1 MTHQITLAQA
11 AALYKKGQV
20 FKYGRRTYEYVTTVH
35 DVTPIQH
42 NYVIVAYCGNTQSYE
57 CINVTGKENA
67 PCHTIMNDS
76 KNVK

>member
-11 AALYKKGQV
+11 AILYLKGQV
-20 FKYGRRTYEYVTTVH
+20 FKYGRRTYEYLTTVS

-42 NYVIVAYCGNTQSYE
+42 NIIIVAYCGNTQSYE

-67 PCHTIMNDS
+67 PCYTIHPDN
-76 KNVK
+76 KK